1 MTPFTWFKSL
11 CEFLQGCDTP
21 PPPGTQHLDQ
31 AWLRGVWWGAL
42 LGAVILFCGQSS
54 RFIYIDF

>member
-1 MTPFTWFKSL
+1 MNPLTWLKSL

-21 PPPGTQHLDQ
+21 APAGAKLIDQ
-31 AWLRGVWWGAL
+31 AWLRGLWWGAL